1 MVPLNHFFNLK
12 IPFFLKVKQR
22 TGEVLH
28 RYGQGKPFSI
38 LTIDSMKEED
48 RGQYKCEAV
57 NVGGVESR
65 SFFLEAGCKLDFVDF
80 TLMFI

>member
-1 MVPLNHFFNLK
+1 MC
-12 IPFFLKVKQR
+12 IRDRER

-28 RYGQGKPFSI
+28 RYGQGKPFSV
-38 LTIDSMKEED
+38 LTIDSIKEED

-65 SFFLEAGCKLDFVDF
+65 SFYLEAGCK
-80 TLMFI
+80 FILFILLLCLYRKYSSGTFKE